1 MREEYDVIVVGA
13 GPAGL
18 MAAGAAA
25 ERGAKVLLLDK
36 LACPGKKLYITGKG
50 RCNVTNN
57 TDVNTIL
64 ENVPRNPRCLY
75 SSLSAFP
82 PQKVMAFFE
91 EGGVPLKTE
100 RGRRVFPVSD
110 RAADIASR
118 LGSYA
123 AKAERRIAEV
133 RSLILQDGKAA
144 GVVTDRGSFGSS
156 KVIVATGGL
165 SYPLTGSTGDG
176 YRFAEDAGHTLIS
189 PAASLVP
196 LTSDDGLC
204 RAAMGV
210 SLKNV
215 NVTFYE
221 NGKRIAEEFG
231 EMLFTHFGVS
241 GPIILSGSAHF
252 EKSDSEKYIVID
264 FKPAL
269 DEKKLD
275 QRLLREVEE
284 NINRDMGNIA
294 KHLLPLSLTRPF
306 LRRVM
311 IDPARKANTL
321 TKDERVRMARELKA
335 MKLTITGMRPVEE
348 AIVTRGGVK
357 TAEVNPKTM
366 ESKKIAGLY
375 FAGEV
380 LDVDAY
386 TGGYN
391 IQIALATGRA
401 AGIAAAG
408 RE

>member
-1 MREEYDVIVVGA
+1 MRDQYDVIVIGA

-25 ERGAKVLLLDK
+25 ARGARVLLMDK
-36 LACPGKKLYITGKG
+36 LACPGKKIYITGKG

-57 TDVNTIL
+57 TDVNTVL
-64 ENVPRNPRCLY
+64 EHVPRNPRFLY
-75 SSLSAFP
+75 GSLSAFP

-118 LGSYA
+118 LAAYA
-123 AKAERRIAEV
+123 AGADKALCTA
-133 RSLILQDGKAA
+133 RSVIIRDGHAA
-144 GVVTDRGSFGSS
+144 GVVTDHGSYEAGS
-156 KVIVATGGL
+156 VIVATGGL

-176 YRFAEDAGHTLIS
+176 YRFAEEAGHTVVT
-189 PAASLVP
+189 PGASLVP
-196 LTSDDGLC
+196 LTSDDGIC

-215 NVTFYE
+215 SVAFYE
-221 NGKRIAEEFG
+221 DGKRTDEEFG

-241 GPIILSGSAHF
+241 GPVILSGSAHF
-252 EKSDSEKYIVID
+252 ARADSEKHIVID
-264 FKPAL
+264 LKPAL

-275 QRLLREVEE
+275 MRLLREIEE
-284 NINRDMGNIA
+284 NINRDIGNIA
-294 KHLLPLSLTRPF
+294 RHLLPLSLVRPF
-306 LRRVM
+306 LRRCS
-311 IDPARKANTL
+311 IDPARKAHSL
-321 TKDERVRMARELKA
+321 TKAERVRMGAELKG
-335 MKLTITGMRPVEE
+335 MKITITGMRPVEE

-366 ESKKIAGLY
+366 ESKRVAGLY

-401 AGIAAAG
+401 AGIAAA
-408 RE
+408 EK